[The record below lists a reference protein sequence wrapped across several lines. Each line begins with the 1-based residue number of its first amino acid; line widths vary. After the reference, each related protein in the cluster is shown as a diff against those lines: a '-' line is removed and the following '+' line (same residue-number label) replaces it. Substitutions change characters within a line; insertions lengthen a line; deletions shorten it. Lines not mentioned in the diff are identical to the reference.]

1 MKQVIKSLWF
11 ALLLSI
17 VVTIPTFAME
27 WNWEVVPGHHNQS
40 ILLEDGTT
48 SAEDSIH
55 RYGRGD
61 YLADGQ
67 IEITN
72 MQDGTLVVEA
82 MTFAHMNVDR
92 ILHSF
97 FVDVWDEEE
106 NDWIQI
112 ANWHVEKTKE
122 EVENEE
128 LFMLKS
134 TVILEDCEVGL
145 YYRARGL
152 HGVELYDE
160 LEACATETDGVQL
173 TDWRDW

>member
-1 MKQVIKSLWF
+1 MKKLIKSF
-11 ALLLSI
+11 CIGILLTI
-17 VVTIPTFAME
+17 VMVIPVFAME
-27 WNWEVVPGHHNQS
+27 WNWETVPGHHNQS
-40 ILLEDGTT
+40 VLLEEGAT
-48 SAEDSIH
+48 SSEDAIH

-61 YLADGQ
+61 YLADAY
-67 IEITN
+67 IEIGN
-72 MQDGTLVVEA
+72 MQDGTLRVEV

-97 FVDVWDEEE
+97 FVDVWDEDE
-106 NDWIQI
+106 NDWIQV

-122 EVENEE
+122 EAENGE
-128 LFMLKS
+128 LFMLS
-134 TVILEDCEVGL
+134 TTVLLTDCEVGR

-160 LEACATETDGVQL
+160 LEACATETNGVQL